1 MPSATPRRPC
11 LVSRLASRD
20 CSSIKN
26 ALRSLIGGFVGSDVE
41 IEADD
46 EDERSAVRTMCECG
60 SVTTQLPLCVSQTLL
75 FPRAARKVRELVSD
89 RRGEDEEGRLRR
101 QSKRTR

>member
-46 EDERSAVRTMCECG
+46 EDDEDGQGQVRRAWPAASPQRGGRPPLTLAERR
-60 SVTTQLPLCVSQTLL
+60 
-75 FPRAARKVRELVSD
+75 RAGA
-89 RRGEDEEGRLRR
+89 LRR
-101 QSKRTR
+101 SRAR